1 MKVLNLQCAHRHDFE
16 GWFASE
22 HDYLSQLARGL
33 VSCPVCG
40 DAQIQKMLTAPR
52 LNLRDGRKNAVQ
64 PLAASPPGRASAEA
78 GHTVTDPVLQAQLLR
93 AMRQMLANTEDVG
106 GRFADH
112 ARAMHHGEMEPRNIR
127 GRTTVKVALE
137 LVDEGIDVVPWPA
150 LSPLK
155 ETLQ

>member
-1 MKVLNLQCAHRHDFE
+1 
-16 GWFASE
+16 
-22 HDYLSQLARGL
+22 
-33 VSCPVCG
+33 
-40 DAQIQKMLTAPR
+40 
-52 LNLRDGRKNAVQ
+52 
-64 PLAASPPGRASAEA
+64 
-78 GHTVTDPVLQAQLLR
+78 
-93 AMRQMLANTEDVG
+93 MRQMLANTEDVG